1 MDELLEMQTKLLE
14 YVQMLANVATENEEL
29 QEKKYEWSLVAS
41 IFDQA
46 FRIAFLIMIFL
57 STLAI
62 LYISRS

>member
-1 MDELLEMQTKLLE
+1 MDELLKMQAKLLE
-14 YVQMLANVATENEEL
+14 YIQMLANVATENEEL
-29 QEKKYEWSLVAS
+29 QEKKYEWSLVVS

-62 LYISRS
+62 FSISRS